1 MKGRRKKTEQDAV
14 KAEDMRRKSC
24 ETFGETMKQ
33 KSVENDEKQSTSKPR
48 NTGSEMS
55 KYVQVKAESEMAIR
69 QQEIELRR
77 EEIRNK
83 QEEVR
88 NQMLYNQE
96 QLRLQQ
102 EEQRK
107 NNQIMLQMLQQQR

>member
-1 MKGRRKKTEQDAV
+1 
-14 KAEDMRRKSC
+14 MRRKSL
-24 ETFGETMKQ
+24 ETFGETMKR
-33 KSVENDEKQSTSKPR
+33 KSIKNNKKQSTSKCR
-48 NTGSEMS
+48 NTGSETL
-55 KYVQVKAESEMAIR
+55 KFLQEKVESEMAIR

-107 NNQIMLQMLQQQR
+107 NNQFMLQMLQQQQQMFMNMMNRFHNKQ

>member
-1 MKGRRKKTEQDAV
+1 MADIIERFEEAKKIHQDAA
-14 KAEDMRRKSC
+14 KAEDMRRKSL
-24 ETFGETMKQ
+24 ETYGETMKR
-33 KSVENDEKQSTSKPR
+33 KSIENNEKQSTSKRR
-48 NTGSEMS
+48 NTGSEML
-55 KYVQVKAESEMAIR
+55 KFLQERVESEMAIR
-69 QQEIELRR
+69 QQKIKLRR

-102 EEQRK
+102 EEQRR
-107 NNQIMLQMLQQQR
+107 NNQFML